1 MELPEYG
8 NTNGIKLALLEVRA
22 QLSRKE
28 REVKSLLAVEA
39 AIRSMCKHKM
49 VSDGDA
55 RMPTSSCEHCGHV
68 PGSHRHFTVYG
79 S

>member
-8 NTNGIKLALLEVRA
+8 DIKSVKEALSKIRASLA
-22 QLSRKE
+22 QQE
-28 REVKSLLAVEA
+28 REVKRLLAMEA